1 MNIIYA
7 SDKKEI
13 LLDLLGMSEVGI
25 EKITQYTSFSFTSS
39 FLLYSSMLVDAKGMK
54 MVNLNK

>member
-13 LLDLLGMSEVGI
+13 LLDLLGMSEV
-25 EKITQYTSFSFTSS
+25 EKITQYISFSFTSS

>member
-13 LLDLLGMSEVGI
+13 LLDIFRISEV
-25 EKITQYTSFSFTSS
+25 EKITQYISFSFTSS
-39 FLLYSSMLVDAKGMK
+39 FLPYSSILVDDEGIK

>member
-13 LLDLLGMSEVGI
+13 LLDLLGMSEV